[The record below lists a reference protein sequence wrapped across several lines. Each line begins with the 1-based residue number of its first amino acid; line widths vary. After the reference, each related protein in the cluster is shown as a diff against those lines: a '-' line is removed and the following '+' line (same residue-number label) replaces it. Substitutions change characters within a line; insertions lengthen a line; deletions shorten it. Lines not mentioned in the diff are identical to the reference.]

1 MAKKKTTTKNNSKEH
16 VYKKGESLEKIS
28 KELTGVNYK
37 IYAILDKNGYSMD
50 NLPDGAILKW

>member
-1 MAKKKTTTKNNSKEH
+1 MAKKKTTTKNNKKEH

>member
-1 MAKKKTTTKNNSKEH
+1 MAKKKTTTKKKTNEH
-16 VYKKGESLEKIS
+16 IYKKGESLEKIS

-50 NLPDGAILKW
+50 NLPDCAVLKW

>member
-1 MAKKKTTTKNNSKEH
+1 MAKKKTTTKKKTNTH
-16 VYKKGESLEKIS
+16 IYKKGESLEKIS

-50 NLPDGAILKW
+50 NLPDGAVLKW